1 MTLFGWEIRRSGSP
15 AEASEALEGIRTQL
29 AEIERRTRT
38 LELERADLARVV
50 TEGTEKWLKYLK
62 RVQEL
67 TRRGETGESEPA
79 DQLSRQLLALKFP
92 NGISR

>member
-15 AEASEALEGIRTQL
+15 AEASKRLEATLGRVVALEERLGAL
-29 AEIERRTRT
+29 ERREADR
-38 LELERADLARVV
+38 ELQV
-50 TEGTEKWLKYLK
+50 TEATEKWLRYLK

-79 DQLSRQLLALKFP
+79 GQLSRQLLAIKFP
-92 NGISR
+92 NGVR